1 MKLIVNGEEKKIKI
15 NSKNLFLSE
24 TLEFMGY
31 NRKTVVVE
39 LNDLIVNSK
48 KWDDVTLKD
57 GDNLEIVSIVGGG

>member
-1 MKLIVNGEEKKIKI
+1 M
-15 NSKNLFLSE
+15 LSE

-48 KWDDVTLKD
+48 WDDVTLKD
-57 GDNLEIVSIVGGG
+57 GDNLEIISIVGGG